1 MQVVVLH
8 YLTAFA
14 PAIADVNPAIPHP
27 TWEDKFIRSPWFFL
41 ADGYT
46 AVAIFFLISG
56 LVLTYSFEASADV
69 FGNLLAR
76 RVARLGLPMAASV
89 LVGALWFTLFPDAHV
104 AAAALL
110 GGNDWLQ
117 TVGPAPVTA
126 GLLIKEI
133 MLCGM
138 VLGHAHYSLLLPG
151 FLGVRAGLLPLSQSS
166 NPPLWTLHI
175 ELYGS
180 LLMLALVMLE
190 RRLSAAWA
198 NAFRLTLLL
207 ALIAHPLGL
216 FVIGHLAAK
225 LLQSDAWRRRLDGR
239 LARVLAVPAGLTGIW
254 MSAHLAPA
262 WLANGFLCVTRF
274 EELPMRVDNF
284 HFYPQFGAI
293 LLFFAVLAL
302 PAAQRV
308 LDSRQAQLLGRYSFS
323 LYLVH
328 FPILFTVAMFCLV
341 RLHAAG
347 LGVAIGVASVC
358 GLTVTFAAMLVFERL
373 VDRSAIFLSRKLRIF
388 ERNRPLSMPARVL

>member
-1 MQVVVLH
+1 
-8 YLTAFA
+8 
-14 PAIADVNPAIPHP
+14 
-27 TWEDKFIRSPWFFL
+27 
-41 ADGYT
+41 
-46 AVAIFFLISG
+46 
-56 LVLTYSFEASADV
+56 
-69 FGNLLAR
+69 
-76 RVARLGLPMAASV
+76 
-89 LVGALWFTLFPDAHV
+89 
-104 AAAALL
+104 
-110 GGNDWLQ
+110 
-117 TVGPAPVTA
+117 
-126 GLLIKEI
+126 
-133 MLCGM
+133 
-138 VLGHAHYSLLLPG
+138 
-151 FLGVRAGLLPLSQSS
+151 
-166 NPPLWTLHI
+166 
-175 ELYGS
+175 
-180 LLMLALVMLE
+180 
-190 RRLSAAWA
+190 
-198 NAFRLTLLL
+198 
-207 ALIAHPLGL
+207 
-216 FVIGHLAAK
+216 
-225 LLQSDAWRRRLDGR
+225 RLDGR

-308 LDSRQAQLLGRYSFS
+308 LDSRPAQLLGRYSFS